1 MEVDMTRDEMITKI
15 AKNAEITKKA
25 ATNALNSVLEGITEA
40 LQAGQSI
47 TFVGFGTF
55 KVSQRQAR
63 KGINPQTKKAI
74 DIPATTVP
82 TFKAG
87 SKLKEAVKSA
97 K

>member
-1 MEVDMTRDEMITKI
+1 MTRDELIKKI
-15 AKNAEITKKA
+15 AEDAEITKKA

-40 LQAGQSI
+40 LQANSSI

-55 KVSQRQAR
+55 KVTERKAR
-63 KGINPQTKKAI
+63 KGVNPRSGEQI
-74 DIPATTVP
+74 DIPARNVP

-87 SKLKEAVKSA
+87 SKLKEAVKTA

>member
-1 MEVDMTRDEMITKI
+1 MTRDELIKKI
-15 AKNAEITKKA
+15 AEDAEITKKA

-40 LQAGQSI
+40 LQANSI

-55 KVSQRQAR
+55 KVTERKAR
-63 KGINPQTKKAI
+63 KGVNPRSGEQI
-74 DIPATTVP
+74 DIPARNVP

-87 SKLKEAVKSA
+87 SKLKEAVKTA